1 MDPDLSALLIEAD
14 ELEDELDEAEEE
26 AWWLA
31 SASIASRHGLTYY
44 CARPCRTAPYTGD
57 AYVLE
62 LLKTR

>member
-14 ELEDELDEAEEE
+14 KLEDELDEAKEE

-31 SASIASRHGLTYY
+31 SASIASRYGLTY
-44 CARPCRTAPYTGD
+44 CCVRPCRTVPYTGD
-57 AYVLE
+57 AYILE